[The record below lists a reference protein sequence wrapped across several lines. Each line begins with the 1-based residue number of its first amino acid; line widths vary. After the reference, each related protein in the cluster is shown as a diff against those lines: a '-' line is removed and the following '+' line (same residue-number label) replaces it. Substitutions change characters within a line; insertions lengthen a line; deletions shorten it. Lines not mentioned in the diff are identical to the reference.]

1 MYQDFEEPWNHR
13 HYFIFNQEQC
23 EEIRRINFECFEN
36 LNTAIIRSMPQFI
49 QTRYTDEIIFDD
61 TEPDYQ
67 HFQRIKGPIWI
78 DYPSRETIQ
87 VKFIYSLSVCHVF
100 LQYEFDAI
108 KFAFENRQCRILE
121 NLHQISDDDMS
132 GLDILRKY
140 HILCHIYYM
149 RYLMKFSRSVES
161 NSHWTIQRGRS
172 CLRNWNRIPR

>member
-1 MYQDFEEPWNHR
+1 MYQDYEDPVSYR

-23 EEIRRINFECFEN
+23 EEIRRINFETFEN

-87 VKFIYSLSVCHVF
+87 VKFIYSSFLTF

-121 NLHQISDDDMS
+121 NLHQINDDDMS
-132 GLDILRKY
+132 GLDILRKLYHKISYILY
-140 HILCHIYYM
+140 HIFYIIY
-149 RYLMKFSRSVES
+149 
-161 NSHWTIQRGRS
+161 
-172 CLRNWNRIPR
+172 

>member
-13 HYFIFNQEQC
+13 HYYIFNQEQS

-87 VKFIYSLSVCHVF
+87 VKFIYSLSVSHVF
-100 LQYEFDAI
+100 FT
-108 KFAFENRQCRILE
+108 
-121 NLHQISDDDMS
+121 
-132 GLDILRKY
+132 
-140 HILCHIYYM
+140 
-149 RYLMKFSRSVES
+149 V
-161 NSHWTIQRGRS
+161 
-172 CLRNWNRIPR
+172 